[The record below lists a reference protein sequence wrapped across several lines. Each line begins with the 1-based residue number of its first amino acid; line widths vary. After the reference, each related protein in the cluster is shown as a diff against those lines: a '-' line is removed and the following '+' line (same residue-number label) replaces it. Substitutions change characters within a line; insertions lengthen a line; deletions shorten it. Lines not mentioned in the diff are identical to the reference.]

1 MTNSVQIWS
10 MEAIAL
16 AELVNFCF
24 LVLYMTDMQSSEGTI
39 LVPWWCTFKFFMELK
54 IHSS

>member
-39 LVPWWCTFKFFMELK
+39 LVP
-54 IHSS
+54 